1 MLCWEGSGP
10 LDCNSN
16 DGKKER
22 IGEYYI
28 VRVDDLIWCN
38 CFPECLEEFNLSW
51 ISFMEMKNLEDEKVG
66 NIISMDFLRGVG

>member
-16 DGKKER
+16 DGKRSEWVN
-22 IGEYYI
+22 I
-28 VRVDDLIWCN
+28 VSQGGRSSAIASGM
-38 CFPECLEEFNLSW
+38 FGG
-51 ISFMEMKNLEDEKVG
+51 ISHGFHFMEMKNLEDEKVG